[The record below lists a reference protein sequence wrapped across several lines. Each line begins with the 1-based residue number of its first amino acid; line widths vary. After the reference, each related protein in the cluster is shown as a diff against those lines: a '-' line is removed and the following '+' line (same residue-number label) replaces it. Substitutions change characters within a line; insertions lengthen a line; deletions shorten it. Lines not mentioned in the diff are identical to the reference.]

1 MRRIGIDVGGTNTDA
16 VLIEQGKV
24 VRAVKAPTSE
34 DVTSGILDSLQRLGA
49 TGVLKS
55 GRVDGV
61 MIGTTHFI
69 NAVVQRRHLTKVA
82 ALRLGMPASASLPPF
97 CDWPED
103 LAELVRGG
111 VWMVEGGHE
120 YDGRLFMPLDEA
132 AVLETAREMKAA
144 GLRSVGIS
152 SIFSP
157 LDPSHEKRA
166 AELVGE
172 VIPGASITCS
182 SDLGRIGLL
191 ERENA
196 GLLNA
201 ALADLA
207 RDTIAAF
214 EKAIR
219 DSGIAAPLFIT
230 QNDGTVAEAGQARR
244 LPVYSFASGA
254 TNSMR
259 GAAYLSGLADAMV
272 IDVGGTT
279 TDVGQLR
286 HGFPREANS
295 VVKVGGVRT
304 LFRMPDLLSIGL
316 GGGSHV
322 VLDPLKVGPL
332 SVGYRLLKEG
342 VAFGGSQLTTTDI
355 AVASGVLDL
364 GDRKKVAHLDAATC
378 RKVFAEA
385 ARMAEEAIDRMKTEA
400 GDVPLI
406 AVGGGAFLIPD
417 RLPGVS
423 RVVHVEHGDCAN
435 AVGAAIAQVSGE
447 CDQIFKDMTRR
458 DAIDAARTIANDRAV
473 AAGADRK
480 TLATIDSE
488 DMPLALSSR
497 QFRPRACPRGGR
509 RRSRLSASPIPPP
522 DLRGR
527 CPRRGWRGKASDE
540 VHKIP
545 TSESETSRLR
555 PSPSAPYDG
564 APPPITGEGF
574 EMCPL
579 ALRLGGGR
587 QMKKAASRAAFSGV
601 QLTASCAAGTA
612 PWRPSAAAGGW
623 GCLPHSCRSRTWRSP
638 AGPGLARR
646 YGRSCARPAPGCGST
661 RHRSSSAPPAR
672 ERRSRRGGSA
682 ARARRRRSEPA
693 GPVRRGRPR

>member
-16 VLIEQGKV
+16 VLIEEGKV

-49 TGVLKS
+49 TGVLRG
-55 GRVDGV
+55 GRIDGV

-103 LAELVRGG
+103 LADLVRGG

-132 AVLETAREMKAA
+132 AVVKAANEMQAA
-144 GLRSVGIS
+144 GLKSIAIS
-152 SIFSP
+152 AIFSP

-166 AELVGE
+166 AELVAGI
-172 VIPGASITCS
+172 IPGASITCS

-322 VLDPLKVGPL
+322 VLDPLSVGPL

-355 AVASGVLDL
+355 AVASGVLEL
-364 GDRKKVAHLDAATC
+364 GDKNKVAHLDDAIC

-417 RLPGVS
+417 RLSGVS
-423 RVVHVEHGDCAN
+423 RVIHVEHGDCAN

-458 DAIDAARTIANDRAV
+458 DAIDAAQTIANDRAV

-480 TLATIDSE
+480 TLVTIDSE
-488 DMPLALSSR
+488 DMPLAYLPGNSVR
-497 QFRPRACPRGGR
+497 VRVRVVG
-509 RRSRLSASPIPPP
+509 
-522 DLRGR
+522 D
-527 CPRRGWRGKASDE
+527 
-540 VHKIP
+540 V
-545 TSESETSRLR
+545 
-555 PSPSAPYDG
+555 
-564 APPPITGEGF
+564 
-574 EMCPL
+574 
-579 ALRLGGGR
+579 
-587 QMKKAASRAAFSGV
+587 
-601 QLTASCAAGTA
+601 AAG
-612 PWRPSAAAGGW
+612 
-623 GCLPHSCRSRTWRSP
+623 
-638 AGPGLARR
+638 
-646 YGRSCARPAPGCGST
+646 
-661 RHRSSSAPPAR
+661 
-672 ERRSRRGGSA
+672 
-682 ARARRRRSEPA
+682 
-693 GPVRRGRPR
+693 